1 MNKTALIGIVAGVG
15 VAGTLAMVFA
25 GGSSTP
31 PANLGPNSGPVSPEP
46 VLAQPEPIAIVT
58 PEAQPEWPRGE
69 DRRRGGRGGREGF
82 GGPGADWNSP
92 EARQRMEEWLS
103 RLSPEERAAAEKRFA
118 DMQKA
123 MLARLDRD
131 GDGVISD
138 AEREEA
144 RKEREQREAERRA
157 EMRTRAEHVW
167 GGPVPLSDRELQ
179 AAGRMFM
186 EQLSVTNGEEMRSM
200 WRNADADGDGNVTE
214 AEQQAVR
221 ARFDALMNEQMTR
234 MQQDLL
240 SRFDADGDG
249 ALSAS
254 ERDTAAEGVRADI
267 RDAATMRAFDANR
280 DGRIDANELQAF
292 TNSFDAADRNA
303 DLNRD
308 GNIDSTDFDRFIQ
321 MLQRR

>member
-1 MNKTALIGIVAGVG
+1 MNKTAVIGILAGVG

-25 GGSSTP
+25 GGSNTP
-31 PANLGPNSGPVSPEP
+31 PADLGPAPVTPEP

-58 PEAQPEWPRGE
+58 PDVQPEGPRGE
-69 DRRRGGRGGREGF
+69 DRRRGDRGGREGW
-82 GGPGADWNSP
+82 GGPGGDWNSP

-103 RLSPEERAAAEKRFA
+103 RLSPEERAAAEKRMA

-123 MLARLDRD
+123 MLARFDKD

-157 EMRTRAEHVW
+157 EMRSRAEQLW
-167 GGPVPLSDRELQ
+167 GGPVPLTDRELQ
-179 AAGRMFM
+179 AAGRIFM
-186 EQLSVTNGEEMRSM
+186 EQLSVTNGEEMRNM
-200 WRNADADGDGNVTE
+200 WRNADADGDGNVTD

-221 ARFDALMNEQMTR
+221 ARFETLMNEQMMR

-240 SRFDADGDG
+240 ARFDADGDG
-249 ALSAS
+249 ALSDG

-267 RDAATMRAFDANR
+267 RDASTMRMFDANR
-280 DGRIDANELQAF
+280 DGRIDESELGTF
-292 TNSFDAADRNA
+292 TNSFDSSDQRA